1 MLRFLA
7 ALALAAALPAAALA
21 QPTPKPAVGFQHF
34 DIPDPAGGAPI
45 EVGVWYP
52 AQPAPGAATA
62 DVNGDAVVPGA
73 PVKGARLP
81 LVVMSHGN
89 GGEFAGHHDTAL
101 ALAEAGFVAAAL
113 THKGDNYRDTSQ
125 AVAIW
130 ERPRQLKVLI
140 DYMLA
145 DWAQHGDLDPERV
158 GAFGFSAGGFTVLAA
173 AGGEADLQKVVPH
186 CQAHPDFY
194 DCKLVAKA
202 HLTVM
207 PKVAWTHDARIK
219 AVVAAAPAI
228 GFTFGRE
235 GLANLHQPVQL
246 WRAADDQVLP
256 HPYYAEAVRE
266 ALPTPPETHVVDKA
280 GHYDFL
286 SPCSADLARRYAEI
300 CVSEPGFDRPAFHAQ
315 FDKAVVAFFERTLP
329 PQTRAAN

>member
-1 MLRFLA
+1 MFRFVA
-7 ALALAAALPAAALA
+7 ALALAAALPTAALA
-21 QPTPKPAVGFQHF
+21 QPASKPVVGFQHF
-34 DIPDPAGGAPI
+34 DIPDPKGGAPI

-52 AQPAPGAATA
+52 AQPAAGAPTA
-62 DVNGDAVVPGA
+62 LVQGDTVLPGA
-73 PVKGARLP
+73 PVKGAHLP

-113 THKGDNYRDTSQ
+113 THKGDNYRDTSG

-140 DYMLA
+140 DFMLA
-145 DWAQHGDLDPERV
+145 DWAEHADLDPERV

-173 AGGEADLQKVVPH
+173 AGGDADLQKVPPH

-207 PKVAWTHDARIK
+207 PKVAWTHDSRIK
-219 AVVAAAPAI
+219 AVVSAAPAI
-228 GFTFGRE
+228 GFTFGTE
-235 GLANLHQPVQL
+235 GLVNVRQPVQL

-266 ALPTPPETHVVDKA
+266 ALPKPPEMHVVDKA

-286 SPCSADLARRYAEI
+286 APCTAQLAEHYPEI
-300 CVSEPGFDRPAFHAQ
+300 CVSEPGFDRAAFHAR
-315 FDKAVVAFFERTLP
+315 FDREVVAFFERTLP
-329 PQTRAAN
+329 PETHAAN